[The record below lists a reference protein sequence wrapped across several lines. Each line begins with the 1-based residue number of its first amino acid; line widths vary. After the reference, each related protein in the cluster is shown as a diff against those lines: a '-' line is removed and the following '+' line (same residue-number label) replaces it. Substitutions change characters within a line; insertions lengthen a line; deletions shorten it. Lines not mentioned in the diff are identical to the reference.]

1 MDVFLLPK
9 KKLTSFPIMILG
21 FLRVIVL
28 MRIEGRYPI
37 LMRGGGA
44 GICRIVSCKS
54 GKIDIRDE
62 K

>member
-9 KKLTSFPIMILG
+9 KKLISFQIIILG

-37 LMRGGGA
+37 LIRGERWEYA
-44 GICRIVSCKS
+44 GLIPLRA
-54 GKIDIRDE
+54 E

>member
-9 KKLTSFPIMILG
+9 KKLISFPIMILG

-37 LMRGGGA
+37 LMRGGGV
-44 GICRIVSCKS
+44 GICRIYSCKS
-54 GKIDIRDE
+54 GK
-62 K
+62 